1 LNMQVSFRMI
11 ATRKRHDGVTL
22 RMASAV
28 EYVSPLGEALHA
40 LCLYAT
46 DSESCALDVQR
57 AVVEVLNNVILHAYG
72 SQTGNEIIVQW
83 YRENRHLRIEIID
96 YGLSMSSLPAAV
108 LPAYDAE
115 SGRGWWIIHSCVDDY
130 YYKVVECIER
140 ERVYKTE
147 GDSRY
152 FEDIIVKSHSNILT
166 LIKQF

>member
-1 LNMQVSFRMI
+1 MI
-11 ATRKRHDGVTL
+11 ATRKRHDGITL
-22 RMASAV
+22 RMTSAV

-46 DSESCALDVQR
+46 GSECCALDVQR
-57 AVVEVLNNVILHAYG
+57 AVVEALNNVILHAY
-72 SQTGNEIIVQW
+72 SNQAGNEIIVQW
-83 YRENRHLRIEIID
+83 CREKGYLRIEVID
-96 YGLSMSSLPAAV
+96 FGLSMSSLPTAV
-108 LPAYDAE
+108 LPAFDAE

-140 ERVYKTE
+140 ERVYKPE
-147 GDSRY
+147 GESRY

>member
-1 LNMQVSFRMI
+1 MSS
-11 ATRKRHDGVTL
+11 D
-22 RMASAV
+22 V

-46 DSESCALDVQR
+46 GSESCALDVQR
-57 AVVEVLNNVILHAYG
+57 AVVEALNNVILHAY
-72 SQTGNEIIVQW
+72 SNQAGNEIMVQW
-83 YRENRHLRIEIID
+83 CPENRYLRIEIID

-140 ERVYKTE
+140 ERLYKSE
-147 GDSRY
+147 GDSEY
-152 FEDIIVKSHSNILT
+152 FENIIVKSHSNILT